1 MTPIILFWTS
11 VIAII
16 IVYELGGNIDSRSSQ
31 SSVDQ
36 LSKDLEKISTQ
47 EHVDHKFTEV
57 KGSFDKVKGSFDLI
71 THTIQ
76 SNQKVTDKNFENMN
90 QFLNSIRTAN
100 TDSGSVKEAFATL
113 NGLMSDNGMLRLEV
127 NKLYSDIVQKNLE
140 LVQKDENIQT
150 LMNEIEAIKM
160 QLEELTHQLEMEKN
174 KAMEVISEKET
185 LKQEYDE
192 LKEDYEELL
201 EQQNYHDYDE
211 PTISF

>member
-16 IVYELGGNIDSRSSQ
+16 IVHELGGNIDSRSSQ

-36 LSKDLEKISTQ
+36 LSKDLGKVSTQ

-57 KGSFDKVKGSFDLI
+57 KSSFDLI
-71 THTIQ
+71 THTMQ
-76 SNQKVTDKNFENMN
+76 SNQKLTDKNFENMN

-113 NGLMSDNGMLRLEV
+113 NGLMNDNGMLRLEV
-127 NKLYSDIVQKNLE
+127 KKLYSDIVQKNLE

-150 LMNEIEAIKM
+150 LMNEIEAIKT
-160 QLEELTHQLEMEKN
+160 QFQELTYQLEMEKN
-174 KAMEVISEKET
+174 KTLEVISEKET
-185 LKQEYDE
+185 LKHEYDK